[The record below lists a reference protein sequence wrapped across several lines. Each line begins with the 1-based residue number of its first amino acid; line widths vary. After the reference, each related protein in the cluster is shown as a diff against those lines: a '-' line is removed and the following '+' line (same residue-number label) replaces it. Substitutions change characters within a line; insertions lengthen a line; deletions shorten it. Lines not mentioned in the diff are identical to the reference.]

1 MNPMTP
7 AEILAD
13 VMRLL
18 YTRGLVQVKGGN
30 ASIIDRD
37 RDTIYI
43 TPSGHPRHL
52 LEAEHIAAIDLQGNT
67 LYGNPSSEWRLHLA
81 IYKRIPEV
89 MSIVHAH
96 PPYTIALGELGGADL
111 SLTTEASYRIT
122 CISIIPPL
130 KPGTW
135 ELAEETAKTLKTQG
149 CNTAILRRH
158 GVVAYSS
165 KDPYHALDAIEA
177 LEDLAKIQITIAY
190 KP

>member
-1 MNPMTP
+1 MPP
-7 AEILAD
+7 AEMLAD
-13 VMRLL
+13 VMKLL

-37 RDTIYI
+37 RGTIYI

-52 LEAEHIAAIDLQGNT
+52 LKAKHIAAIDLQGNT

-81 IYKRIPEV
+81 IYKRIPEAK
-89 MSIVHAH
+89 SIVHAH
-96 PPYTIALGELGGADL
+96 PPYTIAIGELGRIDL
-111 SLTTEASYRIT
+111 SLTTEASYRIK
-122 CISIIPPL
+122 CISIVPPL

-135 ELAEETAKTLKTQG
+135 ELAEEAARLLESQE

-158 GVVAYSS
+158 GVVAYSPG
-165 KDPYHALDAIEA
+165 DPYYALDAIEA
-177 LEDLAKIQITIAY
+177 LEDLAKIQITITY